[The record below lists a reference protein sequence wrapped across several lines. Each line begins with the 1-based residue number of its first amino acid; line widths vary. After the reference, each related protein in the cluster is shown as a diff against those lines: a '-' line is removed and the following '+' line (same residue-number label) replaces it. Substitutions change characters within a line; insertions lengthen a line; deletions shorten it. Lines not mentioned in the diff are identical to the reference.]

1 MDGTGVSADV
11 AIASGMTV
19 AELHART
26 DTDDGRRWELIDGE
40 LFVSPA
46 PRPGHQEVI
55 LKLAGAL
62 RAIDD
67 GRRVLVAPVDIQ
79 VGPRT
84 VVQPDVVAFSPDD
97 SDALNPESAPPDGMA
112 PEIAIEVSSP
122 TTRRIDLIH
131 KRRLYERIGVAEYWF
146 VDREAGVVDVYVFG
160 AVDDLRT
167 SSGDQPIRSELVELD
182 ATVADLLAW

>member
-1 MDGTGVSADV
+1 MDGTEVSDV
-11 AIASGMTV
+11 AVASGMTV

-67 GRRVLVAPVDIQ
+67 GRRVLIAPVDIQ
-79 VGPRT
+79 VGSRT

-97 SDALNPESAPPDGMA
+97 SDTLHPESPPPHGMV

-122 TTRRIDLIH
+122 STRRLDLVH
-131 KRRLYERIGVAEYWF
+131 KRRLYERSGVAEYWF
-146 VDREAGVVDVYVFG
+146 VDREAGVVDVYAFG
-160 AVDDLRT
+160 ADDDLRT
-167 SSGDQPIRSELVELD
+167 SSGDARVPSDLVELD
-182 ATVADLLAW
+182 TTVADLLAW